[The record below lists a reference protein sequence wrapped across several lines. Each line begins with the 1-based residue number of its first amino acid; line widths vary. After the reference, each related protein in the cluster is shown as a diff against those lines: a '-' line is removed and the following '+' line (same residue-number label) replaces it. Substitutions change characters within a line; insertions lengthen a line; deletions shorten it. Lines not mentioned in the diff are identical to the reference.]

1 MYLRL
6 SGFYLCYFAALGALL
21 PYWALYLRGQGFD
34 ARAIGEL
41 MALMMA
47 TKIVAPNIWG
57 WLADYSGRRVAIIQA
72 ASLAAAVCF
81 AAVLLVS
88 SYAGLAAVMVAF
100 SFFWNAALP
109 QFEAVTMNYLGNE
122 THRYS
127 AIRLWGSLGF
137 ILSVVALGP
146 LLDRYGAN
154 LLPPVLILLFSFI
167 WLFSLGVPA
176 RLDDGTRAPPGE
188 PLLRVLRRPAVAALL
203 FVCFLMQL
211 SHGPY
216 YTFFSIYL
224 DDNGYSGGLIGILWA
239 WGVVA
244 EIGVFLLMHRLLP
257 GFGLRRLLLASFG
270 LATLRWLLLAF
281 FVSHPLVVLLAQTLH
296 AASFGVYHAV
306 AITLIHRLFTGRNQ
320 GRGQALYSS
329 VSFGAG
335 GAVGS
340 LGAGY
345 LWEGSGAAA
354 TFLAATLASALAL
367 VVAVRLVDGAG
378 VATAG
383 KRGY

>member
-6 SGFYLCYFAALGALL
+6 SGFYLCSFAALGALL

-176 RLDDGTRAPPGE
+176 RLDDGMRAPPGE
-188 PLLRVLRRPAVAALL
+188 PLLRVLSRPAVAGLL

-281 FVSHPLVVLLAQTLH
+281 YVSHPLVVLLAQTLH

-335 GAVGS
+335 GAIGS

-354 TFLAATLASALAL
+354 TFLAAAMASALAL

-383 KRGY
+383 KRG